1 MKARLLLL
9 TLCTAM
15 SSVSCFSVPSFLISN
30 RRTVPSEEKLFVL
43 DGKCIVTL
51 KYNAN
56 GTIRE
61 VTAVSADPNDTN
73 SCGTTDKD
81 LQPYGI
87 VDNAGGITFSF
98 ENPQASAG
106 RAAVASAASSGSVAP
121 AGGRMICYGPPIPS
135 PPRCVCTMNPC
146 PQ

>member
-1 MKARLLLL
+1 MKARLFLLAI
-9 TLCTAM
+9 CAAF
-15 SSVSCFSVPSFLISN
+15 SSISCFFLPSFLVSN

-43 DGKCIVTL
+43 DGKCIATL

-61 VTAVSADPNDTN
+61 ITAVSADPNDRN
-73 SCGTTDKD
+73 SCGIADKD

-87 VDNAGGITFSF
+87 VDNAGTITFSL
-98 ENPQASAG
+98 ENPQA
-106 RAAVASAASSGSVAP
+106 
-121 AGGRMICYGPPIPS
+121 AGGRTASASVATGSGKMICYGPPIPN